1 MLSVLRPPLRF
12 TDPLVEAEFLHQFRR
27 AGIRFAKIAFVMTAL
42 MTLAFWGMLEISPSA
57 SQVSLWRQAVR
68 LGIFVVAGAAAAY
81 LHLRKGDALARY
93 QASVALPMGVAC
105 LLAGVLGMIPL
116 DTGELA
122 ANRFAVAMTVACWL
136 CFGFTRLPAWLVLGV
151 CVPASA
157 LTIAASWFQGDDHSL
172 ALGVYL
178 AVANLIGWIMSVEI
192 ERRERALFW
201 NSRQLREAKQA
212 LEEMARQAAE
222 ADVAKTRVL
231 AAVSHDLRQPLSS
244 LSLYAQLLRGRNNLL
259 QAAGLGTTVERINAC
274 VGVLSSNLDR
284 LSELGGLLDCSAPLA
299 VETVDLR
306 SVLER
311 VESVYSAEA
320 VRRGVRLVVR
330 VPAPGELA
338 VTNENRL
345 WDVLSNLVGNALKF
359 TSPDRRAWVLVKVR
373 HAEERLA
380 IVVCDN
386 GIGIAAAD
394 QRCVFD
400 EYFQVANRARNA
412 EHGHGLGLA
421 IVRET
426 LSRLPGHS
434 IRLSSRPERGACFTV
449 ELPAAVGH
457 VRRAVVSLP
466 GRMAADVGAALPGA
480 GGYRQRE
487 TAGSTDGAAPRCESP
502 AAAAYEVDPAG
513 SGPLGAA
520 RGEAADSAAAL
531 AGAYVLIIE
540 DDASMR
546 DALGRVLEQWGVL
559 VEAAASGEEAF
570 DIMASAERSFDAIV
584 SDFRLPGEWDG
595 IGLIDEL
602 RRREG
607 QRTPA
612 ILLSGEFRVE
622 RLRRDAP
629 EGVHVMSKPP
639 DPDRLHD
646 LLAAFAHG
654 ARVAGRLA
662 S

>member
-1 MLSVLRPPLRF
+1 M
-12 TDPLVEAEFLHQFRR
+12 
-27 AGIRFAKIAFVMTAL
+27 
-42 MTLAFWGMLEISPSA
+42 
-57 SQVSLWRQAVR
+57 
-68 LGIFVVAGAAAAY
+68 AA
-81 LHLRKGDALARY
+81 
-93 QASVALPMGVAC
+93 AC
-105 LLAGVLGMIPL
+105 LLVGTLSMIPL
-116 DTGELA
+116 DNGELA
-122 ANRFAVAMTVACWL
+122 ANRFAVAMTICCWL
-136 CFGFTRLPAWLVLGV
+136 CFGFTRLPAWLVLLT
-151 CVPASA
+151 CVPASI
-157 LTIAASWFQGDDHSL
+157 LTAIASFLQQDDHWL
-172 ALGVYL
+172 ALVIYL
-178 AVANLIGWIMSVEI
+178 SVANLVGWIMSVEI

-231 AAVSHDLRQPLSS
+231 AGVSHDLRQPLSS

-299 VETVDLR
+299 VERVDLR
-306 SVLER
+306 GVLER

-338 VTNENRL
+338 ITNENRL

-373 HAEERLA
+373 HAGERLA
-380 IVVCDN
+380 ILVCDN

-434 IRLSSRPERGACFTV
+434 IRLASRPERGACFTV
-449 ELPAAVGH
+449 ELPAAIGH
-457 VRRAVVSLP
+457 VRRIVVSLS
-466 GRMAADVGAALPGA
+466 GRMAEDVGAALPDV

-487 TAGSTDGAAPRCESP
+487 TAGSTGEAAPRCESP
-502 AAAAYEVDPAG
+502 AAAAYEVDPTG
-513 SGPLGAA
+513 SGPLGAV

-531 AGAYVLIIE
+531 AGAYILIIE

-559 VEAAASGEEAF
+559 VEAAANGEDAF
-570 DIMASAERSFDAIV
+570 DIVASAERSFDAIV

-595 IGLIDEL
+595 IALIGEL

-607 QRTPA
+607 QCTPA

-622 RLRRDAP
+622 GLRRDAP

-639 DPDRLHD
+639 DPDRLRD
-646 LLAAFAHG
+646 LLAAFAHS
-654 ARVAGRLA
+654 ARVAGQMA